1 MSNSKTLLGYLKG
14 SARYPKEQYRELD
27 APKMTISHDEW
38 NKAVDMLGQSV
49 ITEGKCNGLIA
60 SFGREIEGKWPLL
73 EVVGYDD
80 QVELDIVEGYIITL
94 TAKEESTGWPNYGVK
109 LPSSLVNGQ
118 TYRIKGRFKNGTLV
132 PVSVGNYKTLYP
144 EDETPNFWL
153 GYNIAP
159 SATVSI
165 DQTFTY
171 NSEYPYLSIGK
182 SFLRY
187 VGDSVSMELYI
198 DNPDGKLLVTER
210 AIQGLDDRVTQAEED
225 QETIA
230 EGQESIYTDVYGKKR
245 LKDASGYDAQV
256 EITTNG
262 DSVTFTSKEASTGW
276 PNYGVELPT
285 SLVNGKKYRLKGTVV
300 NGSSIAIS
308 IGNYASLWP
317 EDETPGFWAVYSLA
331 SGQTADVDLEFT
343 YNSSKPWLS
352 TGKSSLPQ
360 VGDNV
365 TMTLHVADGENIVGR
380 LQALEGEEGAS
391 CVIENVNPTLKAT
404 DGSLRTLLNSG
415 TVTGWTITQETNGVR
430 MVASGSASNYV
441 ADNVQ
446 LYPALPG
453 VFEPGAKYGVLLD
466 IDAKTIVQLHEQ
478 DVLEITFFFV
488 KGDNSQNS
496 STMRI
501 YAGNVI
507 DAGHTRSLQSVAFIE
522 TGTSSSDFLF
532 VTMKIMKVN
541 ASGATGEICNI
552 LIKRFIIFKVPTAY
566 ANYTEL
572 DFVALLKN
580 AGQFGSLAVMVAA
593 KDEHAN
599 LLYDGMK
606 LKSLGD
612 SLPETVSFQPFI
624 AQALGMKY
632 DATEEVTDDGNY
644 KRSTMGATRVVP
656 VVYSSS
662 GAGSTGTSIYMRAR
676 SLAHWKPDVLIILAG
691 YNDTHAGEP
700 YIEGGTAVVPADY
713 GLDDAPYSGGE
724 INLLTNP
731 GASVPSF
738 GASYRGMVEQIL
750 TDMPWCRLVLCGIPR
765 GSGEVSLIGTAN
777 DWVAKKNL
785 VIEKIASEYGFTFVD
800 LSKVYGVNALNY
812 QWLTKDGLHFSDFGG
827 KRVAMEILAKAF

>member
-1 MSNSKTLLGYLKG
+1 MSKTTTNIVFLKN
-14 SARYPKEQYRELD
+14 STRFPKQEVTPVSV
-27 APKMTISHDEW
+27 PKVQVTKEEW
-38 NKAVDMLGQSV
+38 NKAVEVMAQIP
-49 ITEGKCNGLIA
+49 ITESMCNGLMKSFDSEILGQIPLIDIA
-60 SFGREIEGKWPLL
+60 Q
-73 EVVGYDD
+73 YDNQVD
-80 QVELDIVEGYIITL
+80 VELVDGRSVVFK
-94 TAKEESTGWPNYGVK
+94 AVEESTGWPSYGVK

-118 TYRIKGRFKNGTLV
+118 TYTIKGRITNGTSI
-132 PVSVGNYKTLYP
+132 PVSIGNYETLYP
-144 EDETPNFWL
+144 EDETPNFWV

-159 SATVSI
+159 SATVPI
-165 DQTFTY
+165 ELTFTY

-182 SFLRY
+182 SFLHY
-187 VGDSVSMELYI
+187 VGDFVSMTLYI
-198 DNPDGKLLVTER
+198 DNPNGKLLVTEQE
-210 AIQGLDDRVTQAEED
+210 IQALDGRVTQAEED
-225 QETIA
+225 QEIIA

-245 LKDASGYDAQV
+245 LKEASGYDSQV
-256 EITTNG
+256 EITLSG
-262 DSVTFTSKEASTGW
+262 DSVTFTSKAVSTGW
-276 PNYGVELPT
+276 PNYGVKLPT

-360 VGDNV
+360 VGDSV

-488 KGDNSQNS
+488 KGDYSQNS

-507 DAGHTRSLQSVAFIE
+507 DAGFTRSLQSVAFIE

-541 ASGATGEICNI
+541 ASGATSEICNI

-572 DFVALLKN
+572 DFVSLLKN
-580 AGQFGSLAVMVAA
+580 AGQFGSLAVMAAA

-612 SLPETVSFQPFI
+612 SLPETVSFQPYI

-656 VVYSSS
+656 VVYASS

-731 GASVPSF
+731 TASVPSF
-738 GASYRGMVEQIL
+738 GASYRGMVEKIL

-785 VIEKIASEYGFTFVD
+785 VIEKIASEYGFPFVD